1 MNIRPNTSQHDRDM
15 LEDNGLADIPDETD
29 ETDELKLLDAE
40 EPTPT

>member
-29 ETDELKLLDAE
+29 ELKLLDAE